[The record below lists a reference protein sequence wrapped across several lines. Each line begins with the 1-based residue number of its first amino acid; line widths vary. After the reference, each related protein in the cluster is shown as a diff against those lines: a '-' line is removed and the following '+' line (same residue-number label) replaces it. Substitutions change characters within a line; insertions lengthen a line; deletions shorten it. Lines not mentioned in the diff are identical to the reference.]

1 MNDDPGSTA
10 SRLAEI
16 QKQLEIVQERVADVD
31 DNMTRLLA
39 RQYLQ
44 KASAQVESA
53 QVLLVGPEVLNDDQE
68 PTLVCQDCGRQVPI
82 DDLKTDLVNAVTD
95 KHPVICDDCWDA
107 GGVW

>member
-1 MNDDPGSTA
+1 MA

-31 DNMTRLLA
+31 DEVTQSQA

-44 KASAQVESA
+44 EASARVESA
-53 QVLLVGPEVLNDDQE
+53 QVLLLDPGILNDDQE

-82 DDLKTDLVNAVTD
+82 EDVKTDIVNAITD
-95 KHPVICDDCWDA
+95 EHPVICEDCWGA
-107 GGVW
+107 GGPT